1 MSGSRRPTASLADI
15 VPRRPSKATAVE
27 LQDAPA
33 QDAPVHDVLPAMREL
48 RERFE
53 PREPREAPATH
64 VARETHDG
72 WDKDGDITGPLAAA
86 VPAANVPEPPPP
98 AARPLE
104 VPARAE
110 EIILYWER
118 LRRGRPFPPL
128 SDVDR
133 GMVGA
138 SWPDSLIVAFEGG
151 DMGMPRISRLGATD
165 GAIEYTPMVTDW
177 ILTRARHAARRS
189 TKLDEVQSFPIEGDT
204 PRYRLL
210 LMPLGAS
217 NGASDCVLCHLCR
230 AA

>member
-1 MSGSRRPTASLADI
+1 MSGSRRSTASLADI
-15 VPRRPSKATAVE
+15 VPKRASNAVAVE
-27 LQDAPA
+27 THDTPVRDPPA
-33 QDAPVHDVLPAMREL
+33 YDVRDTRAISEMRETREVPSARDADDL
-48 RERFE
+48 RD
-53 PREPREAPATH
+53 A
-64 VARETHDG
+64 HDG
-72 WDKDGDITGPLAAA
+72 WDKDGDITDHLAAA
-86 VPAANVPEPPPP
+86 VPPANVPEPPPP
-98 AARPLE
+98 ASRPLE

-110 EIILYWER
+110 EIVVYWER

-128 SDVDR
+128 ADVDR
-133 GMVGA
+133 SMVGA